1 MEGCYSFFFPPST
14 ANKESAGRFTGIDMS
29 NPKIESVPL
38 EFEQLSSEEMQERSK
53 KFYQSISRRRTVR
66 DFSNQPIP
74 PNVIESCL
82 QAAGSAPSGANRQP
96 WHFAVV
102 QDPEIKRQ
110 IRMGAEQEEQEFYE
124 SRAPQDWLDALAPL
138 GTDANKPFLETA
150 PCLIVIFGEKFRLN
164 QAGEKEKNYYV
175 TESVGIA
182 TGILIA
188 ALHQAGLA
196 TLTHTP
202 APMKFLNEILDR
214 PATEKPVMI
223 LVVGFPEKDAR
234 VPAIERKSLEEIVSF
249 S

>member
-1 MEGCYSFFFPPST
+1 
-14 ANKESAGRFTGIDMS
+14 MS
-29 NPKIESVPL
+29 NPRIDSVPL
-38 EFEQLSSEEMQERSK
+38 EFEQLSSEQMQERSQ
-53 KFYQSISRRRTVR
+53 KFFQSISRRRTVR

-74 PNVIESCL
+74 PDVIEYCL

-102 QDPEIKRQ
+102 QDPDIKQQ
-110 IRMGAEQEEQEFYE
+110 IRTGAEQEEQEFYA

-150 PCLIVIFGEKFRLN
+150 PCLIVIFGEKFSVN

-182 TGILIA
+182 TGILIT

-234 VPAIERKSLEEIVSF
+234 VPAITRKPLQEIASF
-249 S
+249 F

>member
-1 MEGCYSFFFPPST
+1 
-14 ANKESAGRFTGIDMS
+14 MS

-38 EFEQLSSEEMQERSK
+38 EFEQLSSEEMQERSQ
-53 KFYQSISRRRTVR
+53 KFCQSISKRRTVR

-74 PNVIESCL
+74 PNVIENCL

-102 QDPEIKRQ
+102 QDPEIKQQ
-110 IRMGAEQEEQEFYE
+110 IRLGAEQEEQEFYE

-138 GTDANKPFLETA
+138 GTDAHKPFLETA
-150 PCLIVIFGEKFRLN
+150 PCLIVIFGEKLRMN
-164 QAGEKEKNYYV
+164 KAGEKEKNYYV

-182 TGILIA
+182 TGILIT

-214 PATEKPVMI
+214 PVTEKPVMI

-234 VPAIERKSLEEIVSF
+234 VPAIERKSLKEIVSTF
-249 S
+249 